1 MFDRVSISEPDNDD
15 SPRPD
20 QFSASANRRCPPP
33 ARCAPKQCQLSAK
46 PINVPGA
53 FQLLKILQ
61 LRLCRQTRFSNP
73 LLPPTSWRDKTPRCP
88 SPARRSAR
96 RCQFS
101 AEPIIFPGALQLP
114 TFFSGRASAAQ
125 LFKPAAPSSLLARVT
140 ISRSSPRAPA
150 YCPPPTALRSYI
162 PLPCFSRHIVPAFN
176 AF

>member
-1 MFDRVSISEPDNDD
+1 MQRVRGANLCTECDGRCADNVENYLHAQQSRKSRAKGLLARLSCFQFSFSNVSSDNDD
-15 SPRPD
+15 PPRPD

-96 RCQFS
+96 RC
-101 AEPIIFPGALQLP
+101 
-114 TFFSGRASAAQ
+114 
-125 LFKPAAPSSLLARVT
+125 
-140 ISRSSPRAPA
+140 
-150 YCPPPTALRSYI
+150 
-162 PLPCFSRHIVPAFN
+162 
-176 AF
+176 